1 VRHVT
6 YRCPHRR
13 SVGDVPRGSSLGRG
27 ASRTGARCGRQLAS
41 QPLPLG
47 SGERASARCT
57 TRRNASSSCS
67 MRPYPHHR
75 VGARF
80 SRVGLAEV
88 GESRCSA
95 QKAAVWHSD
104 PNRAVPVRTTT
115 DARDRSRSSEAPPAA
130 ARGVGMGAT
139 SSTAVSVLCNTLR
152 GTMPRCTRSVE
163 ADAPYRVS
171 PDARLRGANPQDS
184 FSHPP
189 NRGIASSR
197 HRVNHGTDVAR

>member
-1 VRHVT
+1 MFREVHRSGEGRRERVRDA
-6 YRCPHRR
+6 
-13 SVGDVPRGSSLGRG
+13 GDNWRH
-27 ASRTGARCGRQLAS
+27 

-47 SGERASARCT
+47 SGERASARRT
-57 TRRNASSSCS
+57 ARRNASSSCS

-130 ARGVGMGAT
+130 ARGSAWE
-139 SSTAVSVLCNTLR
+139 
-152 GTMPRCTRSVE
+152 PQ
-163 ADAPYRVS
+163 AP
-171 PDARLRGANPQDS
+171 PL
-184 FSHPP
+184 
-189 NRGIASSR
+189 
-197 HRVNHGTDVAR
+197 